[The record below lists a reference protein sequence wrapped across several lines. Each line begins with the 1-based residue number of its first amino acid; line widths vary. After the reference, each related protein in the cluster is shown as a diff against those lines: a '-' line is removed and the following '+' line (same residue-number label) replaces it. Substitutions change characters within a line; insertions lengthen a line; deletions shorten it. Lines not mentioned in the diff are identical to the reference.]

1 VEPEE
6 GTPGDSALKARGGR
20 TGVVSFRRGEW
31 PIQAQAGGRPRAGDG
46 EIPRPALPHA
56 WQPRR
61 GWLLL
66 RTGPEPSSRRAG
78 GGERGRRLREEEGPG
93 APVTGW
99 QPRSGRV
106 AAAAPPPAA
115 PLAAA
120 AVAASASAAA
130 EVSLPTL
137 GGSPSAEQSCHLAR
151 SCSAARRADSQ
162 PASAGRQRSTAPG

>member
-1 VEPEE
+1 MAVQASFPSGEE
-6 GTPGDSALKARGGR
+6 AGQSGQEL
-20 TGVVSFRRGEW
+20 V
-31 PIQAQAGGRPRAGDG
+31 GGRPRAGDG

-66 RTGPEPSSRRAG
+66 RAGPEPGGGWEG

-120 AVAASASAAA
+120 AATSAAA

-137 GGSPSAEQSCHLAR
+137 GVRPGAEQSCRLA
-151 SCSAARRADSQ
+151 
-162 PASAGRQRSTAPG
+162 